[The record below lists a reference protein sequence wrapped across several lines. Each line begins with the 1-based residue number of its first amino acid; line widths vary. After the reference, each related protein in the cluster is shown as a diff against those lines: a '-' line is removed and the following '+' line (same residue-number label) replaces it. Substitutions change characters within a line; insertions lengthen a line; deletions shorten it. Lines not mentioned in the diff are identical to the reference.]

1 MKNKKFIISIAV
13 ATAIFLIFIFIAVP
27 IHRNA
32 EQIGEEAGKLSGQAV
47 GTAVGSF
54 KGVTE
59 DYPKGLED
67 GKAEGLSAKDTK
79 VEMKNSLAEM
89 SNLEVMVA
97 SVKLNDYHQVGDEYA
112 ALYLMKADVVFT
124 VDFTDVNVDMGS
136 DEQTLYITLKEP
148 EVTVYI
154 DEEATEKALSW
165 QKHFFSGS
173 AEDGFDAYI
182 NSMREVETKTKTSV
196 LNDESLMQS
205 ARNSA
210 EMQITQLAKGICL
223 NNEKLIFV
231 WE

>member
-1 MKNKKFIISIAV
+1 MKNKNLIISIGIAV
-13 ATAIFLIFIFIAVP
+13 AILLVFIFVALP
-27 IHRNA
+27 IYRNA

-59 DYPKGLED
+59 KYPKGLED

-79 VEMKNSLAEM
+79 VELKNSLAEM

-97 SVKLNDYHQVGDEYA
+97 SVKLDNYHEVGDKYA
-112 ALYLMKADVVFT
+112 ALYLMKADAVFT
-124 VDFTDVNVDMGS
+124 VDFANAKVDMGS
-136 DEQTLYITLKEP
+136 DNQTLYITLKEP

-165 QKHFFSGS
+165 QKHFFSGN

-182 NSMREVETKTKTSV
+182 NSMANVETKAKSSI
-196 LNDESLMQS
+196 LSDESLMQS

-210 EMQITQLAKGICL
+210 ETQITQLAGGICL